1 MVIKCFPGFYQ
12 QNQVT
17 QALIM
22 PAALALSFIPRWFLM
37 LKKGAAPHG

>member
-1 MVIKCFPGFYQ
+1 
-12 QNQVT
+12 
-17 QALIM
+17 M